1 MKKRLRLLSSFVILE
16 QVLLLT
22 HMKSTMSKLTI
33 PKYKLINDTL
43 IEILLALQGRLRAPG
58 IDAENLSVDWE
69 QNILIAAE

>member
-1 MKKRLRLLSSFVILE
+1 
-16 QVLLLT
+16 
-22 HMKSTMSKLTI
+22 
-33 PKYKLINDTL
+33 LINDIL

>member
-1 MKKRLRLLSSFVILE
+1 MILE
-16 QVLLLT
+16 QVLLLA
-22 HMKSTMSKLTI
+22 HMKSTMSKLAI
-33 PKYKLINDTL
+33 PKYKLLLSNIVINDIL